1 MLNFMDKV
9 YYLIIKIK
17 HMSIS
22 FKDMHSQLKNYGND
36 YKVVKKDIIH
46 HLKIMNME
54 RIEDFDV
61 MKSKI
66 GENYTKTTG
75 IIKETFY
82 KYFESLT
89 SIIEVKDTI
98 IFEKSPITE
107 YEYVP
112 TTFHINPEMKSIFDS
127 HLDLNV
133 KTVPKKDDVKIENL
147 GKDENEIFKINEN
160 LPTIRKNDKLIN
172 NEKINKI
179 EIDFNKKDHQQNNVF
194 SDNLEH

>member
-66 GENYTKTTG
+66 GENYT
-75 IIKETFY
+75 
-82 KYFESLT
+82 
-89 SIIEVKDTI
+89 
-98 IFEKSPITE
+98 
-107 YEYVP
+107 
-112 TTFHINPEMKSIFDS
+112 
-127 HLDLNV
+127 
-133 KTVPKKDDVKIENL
+133 
-147 GKDENEIFKINEN
+147 
-160 LPTIRKNDKLIN
+160 
-172 NEKINKI
+172 
-179 EIDFNKKDHQQNNVF
+179 
-194 SDNLEH
+194 